1 MTIEDRLAALESKVE
16 ALEKRLSPE
25 GSLESWKKLF
35 GDESGTAPEWT
46 PAIPNGP
53 DEIPRVG
60 DIAAEKLACIE
71 KPDGKRLWVAIK
83 GPDSSGRIM
92 YSEVVPGDAE
102 HCKHV
107 PGTFA
112 LSGSWFD
119 VPAGTKFITKALGEW
134 YLEKRPPKSG
144 CVPVENSWELRKKE

>member
-1 MTIEDRLAALESKVE
+1 MTIEERLAALESRVE
-16 ALEKRLSPE
+16 ALEEQLSPE
-25 GSLESWKKLF
+25 GRADAGKMLF
-35 GDESGTAPEWT
+35 GDGSGTESEWM
-46 PAIPNGP
+46 PAISNDPN
-53 DEIPRVG
+53 EIPRVG

-83 GPDSSGRIM
+83 GPDSSGRII

-119 VPAGTKFITKALGEW
+119 VPAGTKFITKALNEW

-144 CVPVENSWELRKKE
+144 CVPVENSWDLRKKE